1 MDKKEFAVFVN
12 AMRTYFPREK
22 LLPNNAAME
31 LWFDALQDLDYRA
44 ASDALKRWAATEK
57 WSPSIADIR
66 SGVSQ
71 VYNPE
76 VALDWADGWQEVT
89 RAISKYGSWNKSAAL
104 ESMSPV
110 TRQCVM
116 SIGWEN
122 ICGSENIS
130 VERGHFR
137 TMFSEKTERREK
149 ARQIPD
155 SLKSPAEKML
165 LDFGERLKLN

>member
-1 MDKKEFAVFVN
+1 MDKKQFAVFVN
-12 AMRTYFPREK
+12 AMRTYYPREK

-66 SGVSQ
+66 AGVVQ
-71 VYNPE
+71 IYEPE
-76 VALDWADGWQEVT
+76 VALDWSDGWREVT
-89 RAISKYGSWNKSAAL
+89 RAISNYGSWNKEKAL

-110 TRQCVM
+110 TKQCVL

-137 TMFSEKTERREK
+137 TMFTDKMERHDK
-149 ARQIPD
+149 ARQIPEQ
-155 SLKSPAEKML
+155 LRNPAEKML